1 MSMRYSQ
8 VVLTI
13 FLYIGTITSM
23 EDGVVSAEATASDNK
38 IYNLEI
44 PALLLPCK
52 PVKGDMFYFVYERDV
67 VEIRCGEPP
76 L

>member
-1 MSMRYSQ
+1 MRYSQ
-8 VVLTI
+8 VALII

-23 EDGVVSAEATASDNK
+23 EGGIVTAETTASDNK

-44 PALLLPCK
+44 PVLLLPCK
-52 PVKGDMFYFVYERDV
+52 PVKGDMFYFVYEQDM